1 MLKTPIINTDSPA
14 RNTPAFIQVW
24 DAARALSYDAGM
36 TTFAEA
42 LKKEIARIA
51 RKELREEITAMRKL
65 GVTQRV
71 DISALKKE
79 VKSLQ
84 SSLKKLEKLRLAL
97 SSSVSLAKPSPTAK
111 PSPDT
116 PRGKPGRRVMFTAE
130 RLKAQRARLGFTQE
144 QMGQL
149 LGVSSL
155 SIWKWESGG
164 ASPRAARVP
173 EILEKIAMGKRE
185 ALSLIEERVA

>member
-1 MLKTPIINTDSPA
+1 
-14 RNTPAFIQVW
+14 
-24 DAARALSYDAGM
+24 M
-36 TTFAEA
+36 TTFAET

-51 RKELREEITAMRKL
+51 RKELREEITSLRKL
-65 GVTQRV
+65 STTQRS
-71 DISALKKE
+71 DLSALKKE

-84 SSLKKLEKLRLAL
+84 SSLKKLEKLRAAP
-97 SSSVSLAKPSPTAK
+97 SSSGSLTKPLPAVKPT
-111 PSPDT
+111 PDT
-116 PRGKPGRRVMFTAE
+116 PRGKPGRKVMFTAE

-173 EILEKIAMGKRE
+173 EILGRIAMGKRE
-185 ALSLIEERVA
+185 ALSLIEQHAA

>member
-1 MLKTPIINTDSPA
+1 
-14 RNTPAFIQVW
+14 
-24 DAARALSYDAGM
+24 M
-36 TTFAEA
+36 TTFAET
-42 LKKEIARIA
+42 LKKEIARVA
-51 RKELREEITAMRKL
+51 RKELREEITVLRKL
-65 GVTQRV
+65 GATQRS

-84 SSLKKLEKLRLAL
+84 SSLKKLERLRATP
-97 SSSVSLAKPSPTAK
+97 SFSGSFANPSPTAK

-116 PRGKPGRRVMFTAE
+116 PRGKPGRKVTFTAE

-173 EILEKIAMGKRE
+173 EILERIAVGKRE
-185 ALSLIEERVA
+185 ALTLMEQRTV